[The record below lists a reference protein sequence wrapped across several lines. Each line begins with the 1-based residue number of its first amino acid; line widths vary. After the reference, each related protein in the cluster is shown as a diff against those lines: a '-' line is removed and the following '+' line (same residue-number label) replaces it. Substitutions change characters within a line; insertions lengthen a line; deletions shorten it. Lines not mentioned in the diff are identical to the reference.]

1 MGQEF
6 DLIYHT
12 GCSWKDVENMLVRDR
27 VWLHWKLQK
36 QKEGEHNEVVGAQAS
51 DVPVG

>member
-27 VWLHWKLQK
+27 IWLHVRLQK
-36 QKEGEHNEVVGAQAS
+36 QKEEEHREVAGNKS
-51 DVPVG
+51 TDVPVG